1 MGVRCGAVGL
11 FEMRSKKE
19 RREEEGRGKKEE
31 KREESVR
38 ILLEV
43 RRGWS
48 DSTLV

>member
-1 MGVRCGAVGL
+1 MGVRCGVVGL
-11 FEMRSKKE
+11 FEMRSKKK
-19 RREEEGRGKKEE
+19 RREGGGSKKEE